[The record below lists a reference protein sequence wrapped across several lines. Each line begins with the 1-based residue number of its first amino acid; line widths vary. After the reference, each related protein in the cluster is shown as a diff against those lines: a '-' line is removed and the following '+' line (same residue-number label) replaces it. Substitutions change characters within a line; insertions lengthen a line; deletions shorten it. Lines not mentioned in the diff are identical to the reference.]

1 MAVLSKATTLL
12 LLMAGL
18 LFVSSCDSV
27 EEEPPEQISFDAVV
41 QVFVI
46 GEGPNTFV
54 LKRLDSEV
62 AYYPLN
68 LPKEFQQE
76 GIGVHVEGL
85 LIKDYQVLLHP
96 PVEII
101 SITAIPQQ

>member
-1 MAVLSKATTLL
+1 MTALSKTICSAFLT
-12 LLMAGL
+12 AGL
-18 LFVSSCDSV
+18 LHGSGCDSA
-27 EEEPPEQISFDAVV
+27 EDDAPERISFDAVV

-54 LKRLDSEV
+54 LRRPDSRES
-62 AYYPLN
+62 YYPLN
-68 LPKEFQQE
+68 LPREFQVE
-76 GIGVHVEGL
+76 GLNVHVEGL

-101 SITAIPQQ
+101 SITELAQR